1 MVAAMNVKYVFKYYP
16 EWNTTEDW
24 ADSDDIKVL
33 ADGINAKKL
42 KSYSTELNPQID
54 LSDFKQ
60 YAEISGDTLIVTI
73 A

>member
-1 MVAAMNVKYVFKYYP
+1 MNVQYIFKYHL
-16 EWNTTEDW
+16 EWNTTEEW
-24 ADSDDIKVL
+24 ADSDDIQVL

-42 KSYSTELNPQID
+42 KIHSTELNPQID